1 MARGFSSSDRR
12 TLDAWTETRRPIP
25 YTTFAPAYPLPSSFP
40 RFLESPPAPTGDKL
54 RTPTARAL
62 SSLHTTPHTSEMLA
76 AYSAVVGDCVRRSAE
91 VLGVMGLEKD
101 DATELRDELW
111 ALRDTYAGM
120 EEGRMVN
127 EVLELDDDEE

>member
-40 RFLESPPAPTGDKL
+40 RFLKSPPAPTGDRL
-54 RTPTARAL
+54 RAPTTRAL
-62 SSLHTTPHTSEMLA
+62 SSLHTTPHTSDMLA
-76 AYSAVVGDCVRRSAE
+76 AYSAVIHDCVRRGAE
-91 VLGVMGLEKD
+91 VLEVMGLEKD

-111 ALRDTYAGM
+111 ALRDAYAGTEDGGM
-120 EEGRMVN
+120 VIEE
-127 EVLELDDDEE
+127 LKLDDDEE